1 MVNKEEY
8 IDAKH
13 LKSLSKP
20 HKKDLSDDE
29 KAFLYGEVEEKAPN
43 QTDTDNK
50 EEGSLFSFSSQE
62 SQEPAQPV
70 GYKSPTQREDGE
82 VIIIKDQKKLVRI
95 KYTHTTPDGKSIT
108 FSVRVP
114 AASVEVQSDG
124 VSILISKD
132 IEIRPPSLTP
142 CTLEVGTQEQPIKE
156 YNVIFAGATH
166 TIGKYINIPFIIV
179 E

>member
-1 MVNKEEY
+1 MVNEEEY
-8 IDAKH
+8 TDVKQV
-13 LKSLSKP
+13 KSLSKP
-20 HKKDLSDDE
+20 QKKALSDDE
-29 KAFLYGEVEEKAPN
+29 KAFLYGEVEEKSP
-43 QTDTDNK
+43 TPSDTNK
-50 EEGSLFSFSSQE
+50 DEGSLFSFNSQE
-62 SQEPAQPV
+62 SQEQPV
-70 GYKSPTQREDGE
+70 AYKPAAKREDGE

-95 KYTHTTPDGKSIT
+95 KYTHATPDGKTIT

>member
-1 MVNKEEY
+1 MVNEEEY
-8 IDAKH
+8 KDVKPV
-13 LKSLSKP
+13 KSLSKP
-20 HKKDLSDDE
+20 QKKALSDDE
-29 KAFLYGEVEEKAPN
+29 KAFLYGEVEEKSP
-43 QTDTDNK
+43 TPSDTNNK
-50 EEGSLFSFSSQE
+50 DDGSLFSFSSQE
-62 SQEPAQPV
+62 SQEPAPPV
-70 GYKSPTQREDGE
+70 AYKPAPKREDGE

>member
-8 IDAKH
+8 IDAKR

-29 KAFLYGEVEEKAPN
+29 KAFLYGEVEENAPN

-62 SQEPAQPV
+62 SAQPV
-70 GYKSPTQREDGE
+70 VYKSSTQREDGE

-95 KYTHTTPDGKSIT
+95 KYTHTTPDGKLIT

>member
-1 MVNKEEY
+1 MVNEEEY
-8 IDAKH
+8 KDVKQV
-13 LKSLSKP
+13 KSLSKP
-20 HKKDLSDDE
+20 QKKALSDDE
-29 KAFLYGEVEEKAPN
+29 KAFLYGEVEEKSP
-43 QTDTDNK
+43 TPSDTNK
-50 EEGSLFSFSSQE
+50 DEGSLFSFTSHE
-62 SQEPAQPV
+62 SQEPAP
-70 GYKSPTQREDGE
+70 KREDGE